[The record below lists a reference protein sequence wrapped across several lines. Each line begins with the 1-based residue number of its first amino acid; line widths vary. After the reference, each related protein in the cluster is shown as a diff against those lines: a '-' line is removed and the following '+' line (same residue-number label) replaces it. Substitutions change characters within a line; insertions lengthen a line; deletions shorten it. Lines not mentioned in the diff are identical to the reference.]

1 MIKKEK
7 NDAGFRGII
16 IWPVIFSIILIAAN
30 VYVLVFNKQAGLFML
45 VFIALYMI
53 VILVFYFTGRSRIKT
68 QAIEY
73 AKKYFK
79 SQLEFLEELSIPYA
93 VLDESSKVI
102 WADEAF
108 IGLVKKDPLSK
119 KITSFFPEI
128 NDKDLSS
135 NVEELN
141 IDVVYENRNY
151 RAQLK
156 KIKEKGFFEALY
168 LFDETKVKQLIKEN
182 TEQKMMTGLIYIDN
196 YEEALETVEDVRQSL
211 LLALVDRK
219 INKYFH
225 DMDGVVKKL
234 EKDKYFVAIMQKY
247 LPTIQSEKFS
257 ILDEVKTINIGNQMP
272 ITISIGLGL
281 NGPSYNANCDYSR
294 MAIDLALGRGG
305 DQAVI
310 KDADRIYYYGGKSK
324 QVEKNTRVKARIK
337 AHAFRELLESKEKVI
352 IMGHKI
358 GDIDS
363 FGSSIG
369 VYRAVKSLDRRAYI
383 LINEITTT
391 VRPLFERFLN
401 QEEYETDM
409 FINAFQ
415 AKEIIDDKTVL
426 VLVDVNKPS
435 FVEAPELITSSIATV
450 VLDHHRQSSEI
461 IENAV
466 LSYIEPF
473 ASSTCE
479 MVAEL
484 LQYISDG
491 VKLKQVEADAMYAG
505 IIIDTNY
512 FTNKTGVRTF
522 EAAAFL
528 KRNGADV
535 ARVKK
540 LFRDDIEDYKA
551 RAEAIN
557 NAEIFEDIFIIA
569 ECPSE
574 KIESPTV
581 VAAQTANEF
590 LNINGIK
597 SSFVI
602 TDYNNK
608 IYISARSID
617 DEINVQLIMERL
629 GGGGHLNTAGAQ
641 LENCTINEAK
651 RIIKSTVK
659 KMMEEGEI

>member
-1 MIKKEK
+1 
-7 NDAGFRGII
+7 
-16 IWPVIFSIILIAAN
+16 
-30 VYVLVFNKQAGLFML
+30 
-45 VFIALYMI
+45 
-53 VILVFYFTGRSRIKT
+53 
-68 QAIEY
+68 
-73 AKKYFK
+73 
-79 SQLEFLEELSIPYA
+79 
-93 VLDESSKVI
+93 
-102 WADEAF
+102 
-108 IGLVKKDPLSK
+108 
-119 KITSFFPEI
+119 
-128 NDKDLSS
+128 
-135 NVEELN
+135 
-141 IDVVYENRNY
+141 
-151 RAQLK
+151 
-156 KIKEKGFFEALY
+156 
-168 LFDETKVKQLIKEN
+168 
-182 TEQKMMTGLIYIDN
+182 MMTGLIYIDN

-247 LPTIQSEKFS
+247 LPSIQSEKFS

-281 NGPSYNANCDYSR
+281 NGISYNSNCDYSR

-352 IMGHKI
+352 VMGHKI

-401 QEEYETDM
+401 QAEYETDM
-409 FINAFQ
+409 FITAAQ

-435 FVEAPELITSSIATV
+435 FAEAPELITSSIATV
-450 VLDHHRQSSEI
+450 VLDHHRQSSEV

-484 LQYISDG
+484 LQYISEG
-491 VKLKQVEADAMYAG
+491 VKLKQAEADAMYAG

-535 ARVKK
+535 SRVKK

-597 SSFVI
+597 SSFVV

-651 RIIKSTVK
+651 RIIKGTVK
-659 KMMEEGEI
+659 KMMDEGEI

>member
-1 MIKKEK
+1 MQKKDK
-7 NDAGFRGII
+7 NYTGFKDVIV
-16 IWPVIFSIILIAAN
+16 WPVIFSIILIGSN
-30 VYVLVFNKQAGLFML
+30 IYMLLFNIEAGFFML
-45 VFIALYMI
+45 IFSVLYI
-53 VILVFYFTGRSRIKT
+53 VIILIFYVKGRGRIRN

-73 AKKYFK
+73 AKGYFK

-102 WADEAF
+102 WADQSFCDLA
-108 IGLVKKDPLSK
+108 KKDPLAR
-119 KITSFFPEI
+119 KITSIFKEI
-128 NDKDLSS
+128 TDEQLSS
-135 NVEELN
+135 ESNEIN
-141 IDVVYENRNY
+141 IDVVYDNKFF

-156 KIKEKGFFEALY
+156 KLKEKKFFEAIY
-168 LFDETKVKQLIKEN
+168 LFDETKIKQLVKEN
-182 TEQKMMTGLIYIDN
+182 ADQKMVAGLIYIDN
-196 YEEALETVEDVRQSL
+196 YEEALESVEDVRQSL

-225 DMDGVVKKL
+225 DMDGIVKKL
-234 EKDKYFVAIMQKY
+234 EKDKYFIAFMQKHITQ
-247 LPTIQSEKFS
+247 LRNDKFS
-257 ILDEVKTINIGNQMP
+257 ILDEVKTISIGNQMP
-272 ITISIGLGL
+272 VTISIGLGL
-281 NGPSYNANCDYSR
+281 NAESYNVNCDYSR

-305 DQAVI
+305 DQAVV
-310 KDADRIYYYGGKSK
+310 KDADRIYYYGGKTK

-383 LINEITTT
+383 VMNEITTT
-391 VRPLFERFLN
+391 VRPLYERFIN
-401 QEEYETDM
+401 QDEYEQDM
-409 FINAFQ
+409 FITPLQ
-415 AKEIIDDKTVL
+415 AKEIMDDKTVL

-435 FVEAPELITSSIATV
+435 YVEAPELINRSSANV
-450 VLDHHRQSSEI
+450 VLDHHRQSSEGVG
-461 IENAV
+461 NAV

-479 MVAEL
+479 MVSEI
-484 LQYISDG
+484 LQYISEN
-491 VKLKQVEADAMYAG
+491 VKLKQAEADALYAG

-540 LFRDDIEDYKA
+540 LFRDDLEDYKA
-551 RAEAIN
+551 RAEAVN

-569 ECPSE
+569 VLPSE

-581 VAAQTANEF
+581 VGAQSANEL

-617 DEINVQLIMERL
+617 DINVQLIMERL

-651 RIIKSTVK
+651 RIIKNTVK
-659 KMMEEGEI
+659 KMMEEGDI